1 MSKITSFVEKIEKMD
16 KIMKRANVS
25 KFDVFMHRYYK
36 WCCFVAVPFCC
47 LMYSC
52 EKIAKYN
59 LVLSFLIVC
68 AWLYS
73 ALFCFLD
80 VYKLCKRICDKDKA

>member
-16 KIMKRANVS
+16 KIIKRANVS
-25 KFDVFMHRYYK
+25 KFDVFMHRYCK
-36 WCCFVAVPFCC
+36 WLYFAAVPFFC

-59 LVLSFLIVC
+59 LVLSFLVVC
-68 AWLYS
+68 AWFYS

-80 VYKLCKRICDKDKA
+80 IHNLCKRIFDKSK